1 MNSIKN
7 FFKVISLLLV
17 SYFVLMTVVMIPN
30 NNMVKNN
37 VSESSTLI
45 ASEGIYPEIFDTV
58 AKSASKIDNY
68 TDNFMIN
75 AAKKDQSNP
84 IKAGMSIDG
93 YSRYWHGYLVILRP
107 ILMFFSLSSIRY
119 FNMFFMLLIFAFVV
133 HLLAKKISTLVGLS
147 FAVAMCS
154 ISFMVIPFCL
164 QYSSLFYILNFSIIY
179 LLANKKLH
187 KNLALFGAIGS
198 ITNFLDLLTYPII
211 TLGIPLI
218 VVLLLNLKEKSYNQ
232 SFFESCKQILQSGIG
247 WSLGYGITWF
257 SKWIIASVIL
267 KKNVILDAFNAIV
280 LRTEGSGDTA
290 ISNNNPVLNRS
301 FMLKENMQLV
311 FSKQFLAILAF
322 IFIIWLLLFICFK
335 KQFKTI
341 LKASPILIVST
352 FPYIWYLVLGNHSQ
366 VHYWMTFRS
375 QAITVF
381 GILCFAITCIDW
393 NQVKQKFSK

>member
-1 MNSIKN
+1 
-7 FFKVISLLLV
+7 
-17 SYFVLMTVVMIPN
+17 MTVVMIPN

-107 ILMFFSLSSIRY
+107 ILMLFSLASIRY
-119 FNMFFMLLIFAFVV
+119 FNMFFMLLIFAVV
-133 HLLAKKISTLVGLS
+133 VYLLAKKISLLVGLS
-147 FAVAMCS
+147 FAVSMCS
-154 ISFMVIPFCL
+154 ISFIVIPFCL

-179 LLANKKLH
+179 LLTRKKLP

-218 VVLLLNLKEKSYNQ
+218 VVLLLNLKEKSDNQ
-232 SFFESCKQILQSGIG
+232 NFIESSKQILQSGIG

-257 SKWIIASVIL
+257 SKWIIASAIL
-267 KKNVILDAFNAIV
+267 KKNVILDAFNAVV

-311 FSKQFLAILAF
+311 FSKQFLAILAV